1 MIVRMIVLDTSGRG
15 KCTRRWVW
23 AALVVA
29 ALCCGGTSSRIFG
42 QTLHYANRPDVEEG
56 EKIYKGGCIACH
68 GADGKGAP
76 ETYTVFKRADTWPD
90 FTACDQTTP
99 EPNGNWKAAIV
110 HGGPSRGL
118 SQIMPAFGDLLT
130 DAQINDVIAYM
141 RGFCKNTHHFPLGE
155 LNLPRA
161 LVTEKAFPENELV
174 VSTAVGT
181 KGKPAWTTDV
191 IDERTV
197 IDARTQLETDVPVNY
212 AVLDAST
219 GGGPGGGWTEGVGDI
234 TLGLKR
240 TLFSSLRTGSILS
253 VQGGILLPTGDSRR
267 GFGAGTTQFEPFA
280 AFDQLFRTNTFLQTE
295 LGADLPV
302 DTSVAP
308 RSMFYRAAV
317 GQALAPDHML
327 GRLFSP
333 MVEFLGVS
341 GLQTGGEYGLGCAA
355 GDAGD
360 GEPAAACAGGFRVQG
375 AVYEYGRANA
385 AGSVLC
391 ALGSGGREIMGRLA
405 MRAIWGWA
413 GVLVFVAAASF
424 PAAVR
429 GKGAG
434 AAAAGVANSDQ
445 DGSEGGEREGRSGG
459 AWDVLSDLG
468 PVCGVPQRDGD
479 EGRRGCFD
487 RAAVG
492 GEHYGECVARPL
504 LAGEYPAGGD
514 GSS

>member
-1 MIVRMIVLDTSGRG
+1 MVVLFRRG
-15 KCTRRWVW
+15 GTWRAVVWVW
-23 AALVVA
+23 AAVVGSV
-29 ALCCGGTSSRIFG
+29 LLPVGTTPRLFG
-42 QTLHYANRPDVEEG
+42 QTLHYAKRPDVENG
-56 EKIYKGGCIACH
+56 EKVYKGGCTACH

-76 ETYTVFKRADTWPD
+76 ESYTVFQRADTWPD

-130 DAQINDVIAYM
+130 DAQIDDVIWYM
-141 RGFCKNTHHFPLGE
+141 RGFCKNKHHFPLGE

-174 VSTAVGT
+174 VSSAASA

-212 AVLDAST
+212 AVLDASA

-234 TLGLKR
+234 TIGLKR
-240 TLFSSLRTGSILS
+240 ELFSSLRTGSILS

-280 AFDQLFRTNTFLQTE
+280 AFDQLFRTNTFVQTE

-333 MVEFLGVS
+333 MVEFLGVR
-341 GLQTGGEYGLGCAA
+341 
-355 GDAGD
+355 DFK
-360 GEPAAACAGGFRVQG
+360 PG
-375 AVYEYGRANA
+375 A
-385 AGSVLC
+385 ST
-391 ALGSGGREIMGRLA
+391 
-405 MRAIWGWA
+405 
-413 GVLVFVAAASF
+413 
-424 PAAVR
+424 
-429 GKGAG
+429 
-434 AAAAGVANSDQ
+434 D
-445 DGSEGGEREGRSGG
+445 
-459 AWDVLSDLG
+459 WDVLPEMQITVSRRQHVRVGFGYRAPFTNTDG
-468 PVCGVPQRDGD
+468 RTPQAV
-479 EGRRGCFD
+479 FYFLWD
-487 RAAVG
+487 RA
-492 GEHYGECVARPL
+492 
-504 LAGEYPAGGD
+504 D
-514 GSS
+514 GKIWDGWR